1 MQISFIYITLV
12 LCVRLLVIDSLTG
25 SEPSIIS
32 LESTSVVVVVT
43 VVVIRCVVAER
54 VEAIVEVLLLLP
66 AVVCIL
72 FVAPWFTLS
81 KWSIYVGVTRLGS
94 IVVPVESAEVARV
107 ALLHLLLLL
116 LL

>member
-12 LCVRLLVIDSLTG
+12 LCVRLLVIYSLTG

-32 LESTSVVVVVT
+32 LESTSVVVVSVI
-43 VVVIRCVVAER
+43 VIRCVVAER
-54 VEAIVEVLLLLP
+54 VEAVIEVLLLLP

-72 FVAPWFTLS
+72 FVAPGFTLS
-81 KWSIYVGVTRLGS
+81 KWSIYVVVTRLGS

>member
-12 LCVRLLVIDSLTG
+12 LCVRLLVIYSLTG

-32 LESTSVVVVVT
+32 LESTSVVVVSVI
-43 VVVIRCVVAER
+43 VIRCVVAER
-54 VEAIVEVLLLLP
+54 VEAIIEVLLLLP
-66 AVVCIL
+66 AVVRIL
-72 FVAPWFTLS
+72 FMAPGFTLS

>member
-12 LCVRLLVIDSLTG
+12 LCVRLLVIYSLTG

-32 LESTSVVVVVT
+32 LESTSVVL
-43 VVVIRCVVAER
+43 VVIRCVVAER
-54 VEAIVEVLLLLP
+54 VEAVIEVLLLLP
-66 AVVCIL
+66 AVVRIL
-72 FVAPWFTLS
+72 FMAPGFTLS
-81 KWSIYVGVTRLGS
+81 KWSIYVVVTRLGS

>member
-12 LCVRLLVIDSLTG
+12 LCWRLLVIYSLTG

-32 LESTSVVVVVT
+32 LESTSVVVVI
-43 VVVIRCVVAER
+43 VIGCVVAER
-54 VEAIVEVLLLLP
+54 VEAVIEVLLLLP

-72 FVAPWFTLS
+72 FVAPGFTLS

-94 IVVPVESAEVARV
+94 IVVVPVESAEVARV